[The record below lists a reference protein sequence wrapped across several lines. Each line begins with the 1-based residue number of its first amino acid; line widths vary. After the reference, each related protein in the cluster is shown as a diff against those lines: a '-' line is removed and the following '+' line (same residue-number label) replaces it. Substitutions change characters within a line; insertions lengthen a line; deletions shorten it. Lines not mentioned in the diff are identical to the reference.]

1 MRHLLFAVTFG
12 SCLTLV
18 GCAARGPEP
27 SHAPAPPDA
36 DAIVIGRSFVMDSA
50 ALGEKRRIT
59 VYLPPDYAESRER
72 YPVMY
77 LLDGG
82 AAEDF
87 HHITGIV
94 QVSVANE
101 IMRPVIV
108 IGIENTERRRDLTGP
123 TENEKDKAIAPRVGG
138 SARFRAFLKDE
149 LVPRIEREYRSNGER
164 GLMGESLA
172 GLFVL
177 ETFFEDPAL
186 FGTYIAVSPSLW
198 WNDGFLLA
206 QAEPRLKM
214 LSAQGKTLYLTVGGV
229 EDNTEQTERMAGILR
244 RHAPPGLIWHYVPLP
259 AEGHGTVYHPGALN
273 ALRLLYARK
282 KTESGNGG

>member
-1 MRHLLFAVTFG
+1 MRHLLFAATLA
-12 SCLTLV
+12 SCLPLL
-18 GCAARGPEP
+18 GCAARCPEP
-27 SHAPAPPDA
+27 SHAPVPQD
-36 DAIVIGRSFVMDSA
+36 DAIVIGQSFVMDSA

-59 VYLPPDYAESRER
+59 VYLPPGYAESRER

-101 IMRPVIV
+101 IMRPLIV

-123 TENEKDKAIAPRVGG
+123 TENEKDKTIAPRVGG
-138 SARFRAFLKDE
+138 SARFRAFLKNE
-149 LVPRIEREYRSNGER
+149 LVPRIERDYRSSGER

-186 FGTYIAVSPSLW
+186 FGTYLAVSPSLW

-206 QAEPRLKM
+206 RAEPRLKV

-229 EDNTEQTERMAGILR
+229 EDNTEETERMAGILR
-244 RHAPPGLIWHYVPLP
+244 QHAPAGLIWHYVPFP
-259 AEGHGTVYHPGALN
+259 AEAHGTVYHVGAVH

-282 KTESGNGG
+282 KTEAGGGG